1 MLIITCGLPASGKS
15 KTIDILAKHK
25 SYKWH
30 IIRPSDWVPENL
42 ATLDEQTQ
50 REYNI
55 GCWSLALEK
64 CKEAIEQI
72 SPKEIIVLDACN
84 SKITTI
90 LTLITDAKAAL
101 HRVVLLFVQANA
113 DLCLARNAKLNEPLL
128 RDYVDRFKT
137 SLPRYK
143 KCCDTVFVAR
153 NNGTFEQLETELYDI
168 WKTLC
173 QSI

>member
-1 MLIITCGLPASGKS
+1 MLIITCGLPAAGKS

-25 SYKWH
+25 SYGWH
-30 IIRPSDWVPENL
+30 IIRPSDWVPDNL
-42 ATLDEQTQ
+42 VTLDEQTQ

-64 CKEAIEQI
+64 CQEDIEQV

-84 SKITTI
+84 SKVSTL
-90 LTLITDAKAAL
+90 LTLIADAKNAL

-113 DLCLARNAKLNEPLL
+113 DLCLERNAKLKGPLL
-128 RDYVDRFKT
+128 RDYVERFKT
-137 SLPRYK
+137 SLPKYK
-143 KCCDTVFVAR
+143 KCCDMFFVVR